1 MAAPNPH
8 MPYDLTRFPEYAF
21 IRYFE
26 RGYLEEPFRYAVL
39 GTNEALTYAEAYLRT
54 KWSIG
59 LHKSASN
66 GASVVLAD
74 GAVLDCGGTNQY
86 VAAISG
92 AGTVTNGTLTA
103 GALVADAEAVGCLTV
118 EGTFAVPPGMTVE
131 LRNLPEITETTYIN
145 MLSADSVVGAENLVN
160 AVFAGE
166 VVPSNVKVKLVLRDG
181 CLAVRLSKIRGS
193 ILVVL

>member
-1 MAAPNPH
+1 MSLELAGGTCEFARRATVVAQLIVLTDVVLKRLAAH
-8 MPYDLTRFPEYAF
+8 LAKLHGR
-21 IRYFE
+21 
-26 RGYLEEPFRYAVL
+26 L
-39 GTNEALTYAEAYLRT
+39 GTRSLRV
-54 KWSIG
+54 G
-59 LHKSASN
+59 LARGK
-66 GASVVLAD
+66 
-74 GAVLDCGGTNQY
+74 
-86 VAAISG
+86 
-92 AGTVTNGTLTA
+92 
-103 GALVADAEAVGCLTV
+103 LVADAEAAGCLTV

-145 MLSADSVVGAENLVN
+145 MLRADSVVGAENLVN